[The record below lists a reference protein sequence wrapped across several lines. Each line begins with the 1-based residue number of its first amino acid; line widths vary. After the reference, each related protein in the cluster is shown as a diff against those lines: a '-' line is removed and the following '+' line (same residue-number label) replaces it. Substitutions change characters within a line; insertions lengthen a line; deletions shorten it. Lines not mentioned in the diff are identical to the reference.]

1 MIDENGY
8 TELEYDDALDMV
20 QGIIR
25 QVRGASTNVSPRSFY
40 GQLSMTLAQML
51 VDSDE
56 KQEDEYDSS
65 SINFATGVS
74 LDRLAS
80 NYGLMRKQA
89 EQAQVTLSFIGTS
102 GYVIVAGSVFMDD
115 NGNEF
120 YTLADCQLD
129 VNGVGTTL
137 AVSSELGDQYNVD
150 ANTITS
156 QQQPVEEITSVTNN
170 LPAQGGQ
177 DMETDLDFRARI
189 KLSAIANESPTING
203 QYTALANTNGVTMSK
218 IVTNLTMSTDSEG
231 NPPKTVHIYVDG
243 GTDQDVVDTIFNNIG
258 GGIATYG
265 TQSGNVVDSAGVSH
279 TIYFD
284 RPTSVPIFAKITVT
298 VSDSFDK
305 SEGEDDI
312 RLALEG
318 YIEGLE
324 MGSKVAV
331 NQTYA
336 DLYAVDGV
344 TYVNVQVGT
353 DANSLSS
360 NDIQLENYQIAT
372 IDDNNIEVDYG

>member
-1 MIDENGY
+1 
-8 TELEYDDALDMV
+8 
-20 QGIIR
+20 
-25 QVRGASTNVSPRSFY
+25 
-40 GQLSMTLAQML
+40 MTLAQML

-372 IDDNNIEVDYG
+372 IDDSNIEVDYG